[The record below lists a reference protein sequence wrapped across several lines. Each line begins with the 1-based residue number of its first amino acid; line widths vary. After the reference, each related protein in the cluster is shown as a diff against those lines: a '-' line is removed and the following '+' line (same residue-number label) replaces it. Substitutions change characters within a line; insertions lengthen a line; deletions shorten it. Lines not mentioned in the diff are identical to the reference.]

1 MARRQR
7 SVDNEGGRTHVRTT
21 MGNLTSVSDQDFD
34 AVVLDSDRPV
44 LVDFWADWCNPCKIV
59 EPHLEA
65 IASEEP
71 QRLRIVKLNLDENPR
86 TADRFGV
93 MSIPTM
99 LLFVDGVETARLVGA
114 RPKGAIMAEL
124 ESHLSAAGKS
134 QAS

>member
-1 MARRQR
+1 
-7 SVDNEGGRTHVRTT
+7 

-34 AVVLDSDRPV
+34 AVVLDSDKPV

-65 IASEEP
+65 IAAEEP
-71 QRLRIVKLNLDENPR
+71 QRIRIVKLNLDENPR

-114 RPKGAIMAEL
+114 RPKGMIMAEL
-124 ESHLSAAGKS
+124 ESHLSAAAKS

>member
-1 MARRQR
+1 
-7 SVDNEGGRTHVRTT
+7 
-21 MGNLTSVSDQDFD
+21 MGNLTSVNDQDFD

-44 LVDFWADWCNPCKIV
+44 LVDFWADWCNPCKIL

-65 IASEEP
+65 IASEEGE
-71 QRLRIVKLNLDENPR
+71 RLRIVKMNLDENPR

-99 LLFVDGVETARLVGA
+99 LLFVDGVETSRLVGF

-124 ESHLSAAGKS
+124 ERHLPAASNSK
-134 QAS
+134 AS